1 MKTQA
6 EIVVIGSGFGGA
18 IAAKR
23 LADAGRDV
31 LMLERGPW
39 RDTVPNRSVGLD
51 NLAPLPQGR
60 KAFTYGLRSL
70 GMHRF
75 RKCLML
81 NPKGFIEAFRGK
93 GINIICSSGVGGGS
107 HAYAAML
114 AKPSDPEYW
123 ANRHPLISKSAMDNY
138 YSEII
143 ALLQARPV
151 TDEDQVPNSVSQTSY
166 DGVLSTQGLPNPFIG
181 ILLPAHP
188 GTAQKVTDGYGVTRW
203 ECEYKNNSILGSPSG
218 AKTTLDFSV
227 IWPAIRN
234 GLVVRDMCEVT
245 TLTKLP
251 HDEADGMRYEIRY
264 RDHHNHTTTSVRARH
279 VILAAGCLNTVRL
292 LMHSRHTAHGLQGMP
307 RLGLGFGTNGGYFGF
322 WKENC
327 DRDLSTGLPLCGP
340 FRAAHSTSQSVQV
353 LRAAIQGLDEI
364 PLPAFLKKWL
374 RRNAFIVALGKDN
387 NNGVMTFNRG
397 KFKVVYNKAESHV
410 YHEIDD
416 EIREIKTR
424 TGTRIYSPSAP
435 ITVQPLGGACL
446 GTSVLDGVIGAN
458 GEVFDNPGLYIA
470 DAAALPASPGRPPSL
485 TIAVWAANV
494 ADRLLDTLKE
504 TSQSR
509 PGSAPCSC

>member
-1 MKTQA
+1 MKSQA
-6 EIVVIGSGFGGA
+6 ETVVIGSGFGGA

-51 NLAPLPQGR
+51 NLAPLPQGK
-60 KAFTYGLRSL
+60 KAFTYGIRSL
-70 GMHRF
+70 GSHRL
-75 RKCLML
+75 RTGILL
-81 NPKGFIEAFRGK
+81 NKRGFIEAFRGK
-93 GINIICSSGVGGGS
+93 GITIICSSGVGGGS

-114 AKPSDPEYW
+114 AKPSDPDYW

-138 YSEII
+138 YAEII
-143 ALLQARPV
+143 ALLQARSA
-151 TDEDQVPNSVSQTSY
+151 TDDDHVPNTVNQTNY
-166 DGVLSTQGLPNPFIG
+166 DGVLSTKGLSNPFIG

-188 GTAQKVTDGYGVTRW
+188 GTTQKVTDGNGVTRW

-227 IWPAIRN
+227 VWPAIRS

-245 TLTKLP
+245 AITPLP
-251 HDEADGMRYEIRY
+251 TGDAEGMRYEIRY
-264 RDHHNHTTTSVRARH
+264 RDHRNHTTTCVRARH

-292 LMHSRHTAHGLQGMP
+292 LMRSRNTAHGLQGMP
-307 RLGLGFGTNGGYFGF
+307 RLGVGFGTNGGYFGF
-322 WKENC
+322 WKEDS

-340 FRAAHSTSQSVQV
+340 FRVANSTSQSVQV

-364 PLPAFLKKWL
+364 PLPAVLKKWL
-374 RRNAFIVALGKDN
+374 RRNSFIVALGKDN
-387 NNGVMTFNRG
+387 NNGEMTFTRG
-397 KFKVVYNKAESHV
+397 RFNVVYNKADSHV
-410 YHEIDD
+410 YHEIDN
-416 EIREIKTR
+416 EVRVITAR

-435 ITVQPLGGACL
+435 ITIQPLGGACL
-446 GTSVLDGVIGAN
+446 GTSVLNGVIGAN
-458 GEVFDNPGLYIA
+458 GEVFDNPGLYIV

-485 TIAVWAANV
+485 TIAVWAAHV
-494 ADRLLDTLKE
+494 ADRLLDTLKDA
-504 TSQSR
+504 SQTC
-509 PGSAPCSC
+509 PGSTPGSC